1 LKHQPHLVNIFEE
14 LRMTT
19 TTTTQTTTL
28 PGLVAGSWV
37 IDPAHSE
44 VGFVVR
50 HMMVSKVKGRFAKV
64 DGTIT
69 VADDVLRSS
78 VEATIDAAS
87 IETHDDKRDA
97 HLKSGDF
104 FEVEKY
110 PTITF
115 RSTGLRAD
123 GDDFVLD
130 GDLSIRGVT
139 RPVSLELEFNGAQPS
154 PLAEGKLA
162 AGFSAQTEISR
173 KDFGLEWNV
182 ALETGGVLV
191 SDKIKIV
198 LEIEAVQA

>member
-1 LKHQPHLVNIFEE
+1 
-14 LRMTT
+14 MTV
-19 TTTTQTTTL
+19 TTTQPTTL
-28 PGLVAGSWV
+28 PGLSTGTWV
-37 IDPAHSE
+37 IDPAHTE

-50 HMMVSKVKGRFAKV
+50 HMMVSKVKGRFATV
-64 DGTIT
+64 EGTIT
-69 VADDVLRSS
+69 VAEDVLASS

-87 IETHDDKRDA
+87 IDTRDVNRDA
-97 HLKSGDF
+97 HLKSADF

-130 GDLSIRGVT
+130 GDLTIRGTT
-139 RPVSLELEFNGAQPS
+139 RPVSLELEFNGTQPN
-154 PLAEGKLA
+154 PLAEGKPT

-191 SDKIKIV
+191 ADKIKIL
-198 LEIEAVQA
+198 LEVEAGLAS

>member
-1 LKHQPHLVNIFEE
+1 
-14 LRMTT
+14 MTV
-19 TTTTQTTTL
+19 TTQPTTL
-28 PGLVAGSWV
+28 PGLTPGTWT

-69 VADDVLRSS
+69 VADDVLQSS

-87 IETHDDKRDA
+87 IDTRDENRDA
-97 HLKSGDF
+97 HLRSADF
-104 FEVEKY
+104 FNVEQY
-110 PTITF
+110 PTLTF
-115 RSTGLRAD
+115 RSTGLRTD

-130 GDLSIRGVT
+130 GDLTIHGTT
-139 RPVSLELEFNGAQPS
+139 RPVSLALEFNGTQPN
-154 PLAEGKLA
+154 PLADGKPT
-162 AGFSAQTEISR
+162 AGFSAHTEISR

-191 SDKIKIV
+191 ADKIKIV
-198 LEIEAVQA
+198 LEIEAGLA